1 MGCRRNMAVRLS
13 AVGAPLVYPEDW
25 RRAAPL
31 DGWIANSTHR
41 SRTLK
46 FPRAVLLFIPA
57 IYLPNPTRAKLPNVP
72 KSLRIPRQILDALL
86 ADARAHAPN
95 ESCGLLSGRNSTIT
109 NFHPTENASPTPKT
123 NYEIASPD
131 LFRIMRVI
139 RNQHLEPLAIYHSHP
154 ATENIPSFTDI
165 ARAYYPDAA
174 YIIISPQSQ
183 TPVRAFQIRNGQV
196 TELVIEI
203 LQGEM

>member
-1 MGCRRNMAVRLS
+1 MAEQWEGLKHP
-13 AVGAPLVYPEDW
+13 PLQKHHKTV
-25 RRAAPL
+25 RAA
-31 DGWIANSTHR
+31 I
-41 SRTLK
+41 
-46 FPRAVLLFIPA
+46 
-57 IYLPNPTRAKLPNVP
+57 
-72 KSLRIPRQILDALL
+72 RIPRQILDALL

-139 RNQHLEPLAIYHSHP
+139 RNQHLELLAIYNSHP

-183 TPVRAFQIRNGQV
+183 TPIRAFQIRNGQV
-196 TELVIEI
+196 AELVIEV